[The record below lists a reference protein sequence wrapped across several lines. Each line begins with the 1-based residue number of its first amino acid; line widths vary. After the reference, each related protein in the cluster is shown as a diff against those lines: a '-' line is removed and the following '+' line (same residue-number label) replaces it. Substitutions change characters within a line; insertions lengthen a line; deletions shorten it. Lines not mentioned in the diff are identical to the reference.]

1 MREATGTNSI
11 PGAPP
16 RRDIIDFGTHPDAAL
31 LQLCSSLVKL
41 RDAQDRL
48 EDAIARTE
56 FEIRRT
62 APLTMDG
69 RKMKGL
75 AI

>member
-1 MREATGTNSI
+1 MSQAILTYT
-11 PGAPP
+11 PP
-16 RRDIIDFGTHPDAAL
+16 RTDVRLELIDFHNHPDAAL

-62 APLTMDG
+62 PARTVDG
-69 RKMKGL
+69 ARMKGL